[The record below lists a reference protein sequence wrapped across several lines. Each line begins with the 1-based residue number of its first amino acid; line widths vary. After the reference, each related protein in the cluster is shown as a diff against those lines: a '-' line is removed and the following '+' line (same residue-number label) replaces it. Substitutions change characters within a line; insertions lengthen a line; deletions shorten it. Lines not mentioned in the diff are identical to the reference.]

1 MDQSGD
7 SHQYTSH
14 GQGTVQKIKGAQNIG
29 DLRQLARRALP
40 KGLFEFVD
48 RGTEDEVSLV
58 ALRLAF
64 EAIKFRPRVLV
75 DVSQRTQATT
85 FFGKPSTMPLAIA
98 PTGAAGLLYLDGE
111 IAVARAAAKA
121 GIPFTLSTASI
132 VPMERVAQE
141 AGGTL
146 WFQLYMWPDRD
157 MSFRLVDRARQ
168 AGYEA
173 LIVTVDSV
181 ATPNREY
188 NVHNGFTFPISI
200 NRRNAIDVALSP
212 AWLCSVFIPYLLRFG
227 IPVFENYPEEL
238 RKKFTSRPGQ
248 GYVLPRNDSLTW
260 ADLRELRKKW
270 AGPLMLKGVLHPDD
284 AAMAVDCGVDAVIVS
299 SHGGRN
305 FDSSLPPIKAL
316 SRIVERVN
324 DKAAVFLDSGIQRG
338 SDVVKALSLGATGV
352 FAGRAALWGVAA
364 GGEEGSAR
372 AIAILHDEI
381 QRSLGFLGC
390 ANLAQLLAL
399 DLVAES

>member
-1 MDQSGD
+1 VANINTAR
-7 SHQYTSH
+7 TS
-14 GQGTVQKIKGAQNIG
+14 TVHKIKYAQNIR
-29 DLRQLARRALP
+29 DLRQLARHALP

-48 RGTEDEVSLV
+48 RGTEDEV
-58 ALRLAF
+58 ALTAIRSAF
-64 EAIKFRPRVLV
+64 EAIKFRPRVLAN
-75 DVSQRTQATT
+75 VSQRTQATT
-85 FFGKPSTMPLAIA
+85 FFGKPSSMPLAIA

-146 WFQLYMWPDRD
+146 WFQLYMWPDKD

-173 LIVTVDSV
+173 LIVTVDSA

-200 NRRNAIDVALSP
+200 NHRNAIDVALSP

-227 IPVFENYPEEL
+227 IPVFENYPEVL
-238 RKKFTSRPGQ
+238 RKKFTTHAGQ

-260 ADLRELRKKW
+260 DDLRLLRKKW
-270 AGPLMLKGVLHPDD
+270 DGPLMLKGVLHPED
-284 AAMAVDCGVDAVIVS
+284 AAMAVDCGLDAVIVS

-305 FDSSLPPIKAL
+305 FDSALPPIRAL
-316 SRIVERVN
+316 SHIVERVN
-324 DKAAVFLDSGIQRG
+324 GKAAVFLDSGVQRG
-338 SDVVKALSLGATGV
+338 SDVVKALALGATGA

-364 GGEEGSAR
+364 GGEDGSAR
-372 AIAILHDEI
+372 AIAILRDEI
-381 QRSLGFLGC
+381 HRSLGFLGC
-390 ANLAQLLAL
+390 ANLAQLLTM
-399 DLVAES
+399 DIIAES

>member
-1 MDQSGD
+1 
-7 SHQYTSH
+7 
-14 GQGTVQKIKGAQNIG
+14 
-29 DLRQLARRALP
+29 
-40 KGLFEFVD
+40 
-48 RGTEDEVSLV
+48 
-58 ALRLAF
+58 
-64 EAIKFRPRVLV
+64 
-75 DVSQRTQATT
+75 
-85 FFGKPSTMPLAIA
+85 MPLAIA

-132 VPMERVAQE
+132 VPMERVAEE

-157 MSFRLVDRARQ
+157 MSFRLVDRARR

-181 ATPNREY
+181 AAPNREY

-200 NRRNAIDVALSP
+200 NRRNLIDVALNP
-212 AWLCSVFIPYLLRFG
+212 GWLCRVFIPYLLRFG

-238 RKKFTSRPGQ
+238 RQKFTSRPGQ

-260 ADLRELRKKW
+260 ADLRELRGKW
-270 AGPLMLKGVLHPDD
+270 NGPLMLKGVLHPED
-284 AAMAVDCGVDAVIVS
+284 AAMAVECGVDAVIVS

-305 FDSSLPPIKAL
+305 FDSALPPIKAL
-316 SRIVERVN
+316 PRIVERVN
-324 DKAAVFLDSGIQRG
+324 GKAAVFLDSGVQRG
-338 SDVVKALSLGATGV
+338 SDVIKAVALGAKGV

-372 AIAILHDEI
+372 AIAILRDEI

-390 ANLAQLLAL
+390 ANLAQLLAM
-399 DLVAES
+399 DIMAES